1 MDDELRARARAWTER
16 TCAEQGVPVLVD
28 DRRVLAQVAAL
39 LRPGTSVAIADDVEV
54 EVEVRAA

>member
-16 TCAEQGVPVLVD
+16 TCAEQAVPVLVD

-39 LRPGTSVAIADDVEV
+39 LRLGASVAVEDVD
-54 EVEVRAA
+54 VEVRAA